1 MDQIQFQFTQFTGTL
16 APTAVTTLAPTQS
29 TLTPTIIPTLNPVS
43 SGSVNSPTG
52 QPIAQNTLA
61 MVEDNEAQSIDLLLF
76 IAIIVG
82 AVGFL
87 CLFGELIAFKMRKKR
102 RKAELVETSGIM
114 RESINIATESK
125 WNKDRVQQWL
135 EDIKFPQYYS
145 EFVENGYDSIRVI
158 KAIRSKSE
166 LSDIGITMPGH
177 QTFIVAEIKK
187 LDDWDLNEGKRATST
202 IGNEPGACR
211 NSMIDADTE
220 TIGVEIDDAPTMTEE
235 TKGMLTL
242 SNSEQLYKVG
252 LDYETIG
259 APEDV

>member
-1 MDQIQFQFTQFTGTL
+1 MRILNLFRCYLGFSPNINDLNVTKHGIVSYYYGPEDFWYLTGFFGRSGTIMDTIQFQFTQFTGTL

-52 QPIAQNTLA
+52 QPIAQNTVA
-61 MVEDNEAQSIDLLLF
+61 MVEDNEAQSIDLLLL

-102 RKAELVETSGIM
+102 RKAELAETSGIM

-125 WNKDRVQQWL
+125 WNKEMVQQWL

-158 KAIRSKSE
+158 KAIRTKSE
-166 LSDIGITMPGH
+166 LSDI
-177 QTFIVAEIKK
+177 
-187 LDDWDLNEGKRATST
+187 LNKFG
-202 IGNEPGACR
+202 C
-211 NSMIDADTE
+211 
-220 TIGVEIDDAPTMTEE
+220 
-235 TKGMLTL
+235 
-242 SNSEQLYKVG
+242 
-252 LDYETIG
+252 
-259 APEDV
+259 